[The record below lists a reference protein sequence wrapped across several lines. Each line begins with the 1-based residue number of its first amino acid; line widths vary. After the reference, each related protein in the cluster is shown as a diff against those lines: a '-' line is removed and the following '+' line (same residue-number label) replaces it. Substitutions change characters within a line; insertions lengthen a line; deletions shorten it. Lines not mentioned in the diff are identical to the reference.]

1 MGRLVFLCIAAV
13 TSLTAQDVTEQ
24 YRAIANRI
32 IEAAKTDEDGWRKI
46 SYLCDRI
53 GNRPSGSAALEQA
66 IDWAIDT
73 MHKDGLDNTRRIAAK
88 VPHWERGQES
98 VALVEPVARPLLMLG
113 LGGSIATPP
122 EGITAEV
129 VPVSSFEE
137 MEKLGREKIA
147 GKIVLYN
154 VPFAGYGRTVIYRT
168 SGAVRAAKLGAVAT
182 LLRSVGPTSLQT
194 PHTGTM
200 DYEDGVTKIPAAAL
214 TIEGATMIQRLADA
228 GNKVVVRLKMEA
240 QTLPDADS
248 GDAIGDLTGR
258 EKPKEIVVVGGHIDS
273 WDVGSGAQD
282 DGSGAMAALQA
293 VALLKKMG
301 LQPRRTIRVVLWT
314 NEETKGRGAQAYRD
328 WVGDKIGDHVAA
340 IEMDGG
346 AEHPRGFGFSAGVG
360 LSPVVQAKALDRMKA
375 IGKLLESIGAGE
387 ITAGGGGADIAPLM
401 KDGVPGIGHRSV
413 GTHYFEW
420 HHTPADTLDKVD
432 KQDFR
437 LNIAALAVATYV
449 IADMPERLVE
459 K

>member
-1 MGRLVFLCIAAV
+1 MTRWAFLLIVAA
-13 TSLTAQDVTEQ
+13 TSLSAQALTEQ
-24 YRAIANRI
+24 YRAVANRI
-32 IEAAKTDEDGWRKI
+32 IEAAKIDDDGWRKI

-73 MHKDGLDNTRRIAAK
+73 MHKDGLDNTRRVAAK

-98 VALVEPVARPLLMLG
+98 VTLVEPEARPLVMLG

-129 VPVSSFEE
+129 VPVGSFEE

-200 DYEDGVTKIPAAAL
+200 DYEDGVPKIPAAAL
-214 TIEGATMIQRLADA
+214 TIEGATMIQRLVDA

-282 DGSGAMAALQA
+282 DASGAMAALQA
-293 VALLKKMG
+293 GALLKKLG
-301 LQPRRTIRVVLWT
+301 LP
-314 NEETKGRGAQAYRD
+314 
-328 WVGDKIGDHVAA
+328 
-340 IEMDGG
+340 
-346 AEHPRGFGFSAGVG
+346 
-360 LSPVVQAKALDRMKA
+360 
-375 IGKLLESIGAGE
+375 
-387 ITAGGGGADIAPLM
+387 
-401 KDGVPGIGHRSV
+401 
-413 GTHYFEW
+413 
-420 HHTPADTLDKVD
+420 
-432 KQDFR
+432 
-437 LNIAALAVATYV
+437 
-449 IADMPERLVE
+449 
-459 K
+459 